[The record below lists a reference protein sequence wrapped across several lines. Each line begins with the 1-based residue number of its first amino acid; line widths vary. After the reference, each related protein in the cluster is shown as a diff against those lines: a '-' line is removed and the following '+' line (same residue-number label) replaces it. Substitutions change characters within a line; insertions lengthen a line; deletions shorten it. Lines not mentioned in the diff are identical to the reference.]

1 MGGLNPVG
9 VAVLVVALLG
19 GFWAG
24 SSLKQAQWDRA
35 ENKALELQAE
45 LRRQSDEELKVL
57 NELNLALQVGLEES
71 QRKAE
76 QFNEELQNEI
86 NREPVTTT
94 FTVTTSDECPVVQCN
109 IPDARQHYRLFNC
122 AINNA
127 CETLS
132 DASDADIGNVRL
144 SRSDFTAGLDGGS
157 GPDN

>member
-9 VAVLVVALLG
+9 IAVLVAALLG

-24 SSLKQAQWDRA
+24 NSLKQAQWDRA

-45 LRRQSDEELKVL
+45 LRRQSDEERKVL
-57 NELNLALQVGLEES
+57 NEMNLALQVGLEES
-71 QRKAE
+71 QREAE

-94 FTVTTSDECPVVQCN
+94 FTVTTSDNCPVVQCN
-109 IPDARQHYRLFNC
+109 IPDARSHYRMFNC

-127 CETLS
+127 C
-132 DASDADIGNVRL
+132 
-144 SRSDFTAGLDGGS
+144 
-157 GPDN
+157 

>member
-45 LRRQSDEELKVL
+45 LRQQSDEERKVL
-57 NELNLALQVGLEES
+57 NEQNLALQVGLEES

-86 NREPVTTT
+86 NRIPVTTT
-94 FTVTTSDECPVVQCN
+94 FTVTTAVNCPVVQCN
-109 IPDARQHYRLFNC
+109 IPDAREHYRLFNC

-127 CETLS
+127 CETLP
-132 DASDADIGNVRL
+132 DASKTDLGNVRL
-144 SRSDFTAGLDGGS
+144 SRSDFFAGMDGGS
-157 GPDN
+157 GPDD